1 MQFVQRINRDLCRSC
16 RHRCADR
23 CIAHPLRYL
32 PGNILADFEMEN
44 LLIALSQSLAN
55 TQAFAVQRMPAIVN
69 HGKLQSVCR
78 MTCDLPASL

>member
-1 MQFVQRINRDLCRSC
+1 
-16 RHRCADR
+16 
-23 CIAHPLRYL
+23 
-32 PGNILADFEMEN
+32 MEN